1 MLGAPNKDVRI
12 VNRTEKRDLDLHGF
26 EWLGG
31 DSKPCSFSECPFTP
45 SSQARFL
52 SGLWVSTDSG
62 LSIAG
67 RREDAVVFGAAVLP
81 ANLFPS
87 EPRSPPAGAD
97 GTESLDKL
105 SVWSS
110 SPPYPSMLF
119 LITGIIIL
127 KRGLKNKIPA
137 DTRAYS
143 PIKRMREKKKSVFVR
158 QVR

>member
-1 MLGAPNKDVRI
+1 VLGAPNKDVRI

-31 DSKPCSFSECPFTP
+31 DSKPCSFPECSFMP

-52 SGLWVSTDSG
+52 SGLWASKDSG

-67 RREDAVVFGAAVLP
+67 RREDTAAFGAAVLP

-87 EPRSPPAGAD
+87 EPLSPPAGAD
-97 GTESLDKL
+97 GTESLDRL

-110 SPPYPSMLF
+110 SPPYPTMLF
-119 LITGIIIL
+119 LITEL
-127 KRGLKNKIPA
+127 YY
-137 DTRAYS
+137 T
-143 PIKRMREKKKSVFVR
+143 EKGVEKQGTGGYKGS
-158 QVR
+158 